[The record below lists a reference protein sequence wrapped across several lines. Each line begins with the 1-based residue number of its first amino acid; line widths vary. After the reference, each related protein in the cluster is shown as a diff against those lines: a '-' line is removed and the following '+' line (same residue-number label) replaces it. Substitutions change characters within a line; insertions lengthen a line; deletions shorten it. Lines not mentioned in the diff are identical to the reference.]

1 MPNGGHYNR
10 KTQLRKQPA
19 WPAMKRRL
27 ERGATK
33 LARQHARDTERAL
46 RISLNHQPP
55 SEASGSS
62 AEQTVTSLLRVTN
75 HDSSHETQENAA

>member
-33 LARQHARDTERAL
+33 LARQHARDTERAN
-46 RISLNHQPP
+46 RISLHHPTLVAADPASVSGPHATSIDHQ
-55 SEASGSS
+55 
-62 AEQTVTSLLRVTN
+62 
-75 HDSSHETQENAA
+75 TQENAA